1 MIHKRDLPPNERTNE
16 RTNEQT
22 NERKNERTNELGT
35 NKDRETQRDRDT
47 DRQRDKKT
55 ERQRYRETDRKRKG
69 KQGEEEGVVNMIHTT
84 KTCETLLKPILKL
97 SIPNKK
103 LKI

>member
-1 MIHKRDLPPNERTNE
+1 MNERTNE
-16 RTNEQT
+16 RTNQGQTKTEKHRETETQT
-22 NERKNERTNELGT
+22 N
-35 NKDRETQRDRDT
+35 REI
-47 DRQRDKKT
+47 KKT

>member
-16 RTNEQT
+16 QT
-22 NERKNERTNELGT
+22 NERANQRQRKTE
-35 NKDRETQRDRDT
+35 KQRERDRDT
-47 DRQRDKKT
+47 DRQRDKET

-69 KQGEEEGVVNMIHTT
+69 KEGEEEGVVNMIRTT
-84 KTCETLLKPILKL
+84 KTYETLLKPILKL